1 MHPIPFSRER
11 GFSLLE
17 VLVAFSIM
25 AFSLGVLYQAAG
37 GSVRAAM
44 EAERQTRAALL
55 AQSLL
60 ASYPSVPEEGVREE
74 GEHDGLTWRLL
85 SEAWPAIGDPLPPVR
100 LHRIVVEI
108 AWTDRGNKRGLVLTS
123 VVPSLAKAGRAR

>member
-1 MHPIPFSRER
+1 MHPAPSLRQR

-25 AFSLGVLYQAAG
+25 ALSLGVLYQAAG

-55 AQSLL
+55 AQSIL
-60 ASYPSVPEEGVREE
+60 AEYPNVPEGGVRAE
-74 GEHDGLTWRLL
+74 GEHDGLSWRLS

-100 LHRIVVEI
+100 LHRIAVEI
-108 AWTDRGNKRGLVLTS
+108 GWTDRGHPRQLTLAS
-123 VVPSLAKAGRAR
+123 VVPALPEARRAR